1 MMGEILAK
9 VNSYRLG
16 SLFSYICSCASF
28 ILFVLQGHNE
38 ATTPPRALLKIIS
51 PLPPFSNNHP
61 LFLLFCK
68 KIRIY
73 GSQ

>member
-16 SLFSYICSCASF
+16 SLFSYVRSCASF

-38 ATTPPRALLKIIS
+38 AATLRG
-51 PLPPFSNNHP
+51 H
-61 LFLLFCK
+61 
-68 KIRIY
+68 Y
-73 GSQ
+73 